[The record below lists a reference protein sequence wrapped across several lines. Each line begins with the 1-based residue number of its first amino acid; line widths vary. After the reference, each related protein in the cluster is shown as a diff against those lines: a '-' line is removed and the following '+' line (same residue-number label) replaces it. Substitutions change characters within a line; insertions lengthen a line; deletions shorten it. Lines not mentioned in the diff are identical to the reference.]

1 MVLSSLPVEILF
13 YIGDYLDYKSVL
25 KIRRI
30 NSFFDFVFG
39 YVAKIRLSN
48 FLQECDIKNI
58 DVSDLTNISTTILVN
73 MLFFIRKHMSCNLTK
88 MITINITNTFLKY
101 TDYKTYNTL
110 GKYNFLISG
119 KIFSEIQFDRLVKEL
134 CNSKIC
140 DRNVVMNTDRNIMNT
155 SSSPIVLVRTDY
167 NVLYERFIL
176 DRRDDKYMVSF
187 YIFV

>member
-13 YIGDYLDYKSVL
+13 YISDYLDYKSVL

-73 MLFFIRKHMSCNLTK
+73 MLFF
-88 MITINITNTFLKY
+88 Y
-101 TDYKTYNTL
+101 
-110 GKYNFLISG
+110 
-119 KIFSEIQFDRLVKEL
+119 
-134 CNSKIC
+134 
-140 DRNVVMNTDRNIMNT
+140 
-155 SSSPIVLVRTDY
+155 
-167 NVLYERFIL
+167 
-176 DRRDDKYMVSF
+176 
-187 YIFV
+187 